1 VVGENV
7 MADDVWTLERFYTAL
22 ETRGGRDGGVPL
34 IGSWTDQRRAQIRD
48 CLAPQ
53 CQALLGTVVPHLL
66 RTDAGEERSNQSRG
80 NVVADFVSD
89 QLGCQQLLVE
99 PLAGGGY
106 PDRRAVA
113 QDGFACAVE
122 LKATSS
128 WNDGDGNR
136 RVLTSSS
143 TKLHRAMRDGI
154 LPSPPMHLL
163 VTAIFSLADQAIK
176 AVRLDFLEP
185 TSVVNVRL
193 EASTSQA
200 LLMRGEHTSER
211 FT

>member
-1 VVGENV
+1 
-7 MADDVWTLERFYTAL
+7 MAEAVWTLERFYAEL
-22 ETRGGRDGGVPL
+22 EARGGRNGAVPL
-34 IGSWTDQRRAQIRD
+34 IVSWTDQRRTQVRD

-53 CQALLGTVVPHLL
+53 CQALVGAVVPHLL
-66 RTDAGEERSNQSRG
+66 RNDAGEERSNQSRG

-89 QLGCQQLLVE
+89 HLGCPQLLIE

-113 QDGFACAVE
+113 EDGFACALE

-128 WNDGDGNR
+128 WNDADGNR

-143 TKLHRAMRDGI
+143 TKLHRAMNNGA

-163 VTAIFSLADQAIK
+163 VTAIFSLADQAITV
-176 AVRLDFLEP
+176 VRLDFLEP

-200 LLMRGEHTSER
+200 LLMRGEHTSEQ
-211 FT
+211 FA